1 MRAKGNPNVFVQ
13 VRKFDFKGWKL
24 RDQSLMT
31 RKRAHESKRKSKRF
45 CSGKKSWY
53 QLLKA
58 ERSKFIKRKRE
69 LVRAKENP
77 NVYVQVRKSTFE
89 LWLIKIW

>member
-45 CSGKKSWY
+45 CSGKKS
-53 QLLKA
+53 
-58 ERSKFIKRKRE
+58 
-69 LVRAKENP
+69 
-77 NVYVQVRKSTFE
+77 
-89 LWLIKIW
+89 